1 MASSPA
7 PEAEGRPSAFLQHP
21 DTATPLPPTAGAA
34 FWTKQLAR
42 LPFLHSVFWV
52 LFFVAVALLGVPD
65 NSVDSVLG
73 LPPIPPQTYALRR
86 FYELQIFH

>member
-1 MASSPA
+1 MALSSA
-7 PEAEGRPSAFLQHP
+7 PEAIGRPSAFLENP
-21 DTATPLPPTAGAA
+21 DTATPRPPTPSAA

-73 LPPIPPQTYALRR
+73 LPPIPPQTYAIRCLK
-86 FYELQIFH
+86 LQLFH